1 MKMTWRQSFAKRS
14 LLHALNQVRDGQL
27 TLLTNDGE
35 YRFGDPAGELQAL
48 IQIHHERFWERI
60 LFDGDEG
67 AGDSYVDGDWSTP
80 DLVSVVRLVVRNT
93 QISTQSR
100 WGSLLSRLAN
110 KIRHMSHRNTVEG
123 SRRNISA
130 HYDLSNDLFQTFLD
144 RHMVYS
150 CGYFPTADASL
161 ELAQMEKIDRLCRKL
176 RLQPGD
182 HLLEIGTGWGALAL
196 HAAERYGCRVT
207 TTTISRE
214 QYDHA
219 AGRFAESPCADR
231 IQLLQQD
238 YRTLTGKFHKIASVE
253 MFEAVGLDFYDD
265 FFRTCDRLLTDD
277 GVMAMQTITMNE
289 HRFAEYRRTTDWIQ
303 RRVFPGGE
311 LASIREI
318 QASLVRA
325 TKLSL
330 FHMEEIGMHYAHTL
344 AEWNRRFQHNLGR
357 IREMGFDDRFIRT
370 WEYYLAYCEGA
381 FRERYIGT
389 AQLVLTK
396 ASASLPHYAEP
407 WKLGVEAQ
415 HRNPAY

>member
-1 MKMTWRQSFAKRS
+1 MKMTWRHSFAKRS
-14 LLHALNQVRDGQL
+14 LLHALNQVSDGQL
-27 TLLTNDGE
+27 TLLTNEGE
-35 YRFGDPAGELQAL
+35 YRFGDPAAELQAL
-48 IQIHHERFWERI
+48 IQIHRDRFWERV

-93 QISTQSR
+93 QISEQSR
-100 WGSLLSRLAN
+100 WASLLSRFIN
-110 KIRHMSHRNTVEG
+110 RVRHLSHRNTLAG
-123 SRRNISA
+123 SRRNIHA
-130 HYDLSNDLFQTFLD
+130 HYDLSNEMFQTFLD
-144 RHMVYS
+144 RQMVYS
-150 CGYFPTADASL
+150 CGYFPTAEASL
-161 ELAQMEKIDRLCRKL
+161 EAAQVEKIDRLCRKL
-176 RLQPGD
+176 RLGPDD

-196 HAAERYGCRVT
+196 HAAERYRCRVT
-207 TTTISRE
+207 TTTISAQ
-214 QYDHA
+214 QYDYA
-219 AGRFAESPCADR
+219 AARFAESPAADR
-231 IQLLQQD
+231 IKLLQQD
-238 YRTLTGKFHKIASVE
+238 YRTLTGKFNKIASVE

-265 FFRTCDRLLTDD
+265 FFGACDRLLADD

-289 HRFAEYRRTTDWIQ
+289 HRFSEYRRTTDWIQ
-303 RRVFPGGE
+303 RRIFPGGE

-344 AEWNRRFQHNLGR
+344 AEWSRRFERNLGR
-357 IREMGFDDRFIRT
+357 IRKMGFDDRFIRT

-396 ASASLPHYAEP
+396 ASASISHYSEP
-407 WKLGVEAQ
+407 WSLGAETKR
-415 HRNPAY
+415 RNVV